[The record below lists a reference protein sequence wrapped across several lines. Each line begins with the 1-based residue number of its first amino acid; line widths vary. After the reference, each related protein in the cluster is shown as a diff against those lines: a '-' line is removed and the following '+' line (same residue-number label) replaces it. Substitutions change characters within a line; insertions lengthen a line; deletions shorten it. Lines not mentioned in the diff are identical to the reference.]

1 MYVIKFVTSKCS
13 QVQRSKGGMMDDDV
27 VSRGPSPRL
36 VVKKMKGKDFMTLL
50 SGALSFSKTKF
61 L

>member
-1 MYVIKFVTSKCS
+1 VFPSS
-13 QVQRSKGGMMDDDV
+13 ENQRGMMDDDV
-27 VSRGPSPRL
+27 VSGGPRL

-50 SGALSFSKTKF
+50 SGALSFSKTNF